1 MPTAR
6 SPASDAVP
14 SRRLT
19 VVMPI
24 VLAALAMLGPFS
36 IDTAFPAFESMRVD
50 FGVGI
55 DAMQLVVSAY
65 LLAFA
70 AMSVFHGPLSDA
82 LGRKPVMVA
91 GIAAY
96 AAASVGCALS
106 RTLPLLL
113 VFRVLQ
119 GLSAGGGVIVSRTV
133 IRDLFEGEAAQRLM
147 SRVAMI
153 FGLAPAVA
161 PVIGGLLLQVGPW
174 PWVFWFLTVV
184 GLLLVVLVAVV
195 LPETHPPESRTAFA
209 FRALVGG
216 LGEIARDRRFHRVAW
231 AGALSFGG
239 QFLYIGGAAIFVV
252 DLLHRGE
259 LDFWMFF
266 VPMISGVVLGSW
278 VSARAA
284 GRISGRRLVTLGLL
298 FAVAAGVGNVAI
310 ASTPVGDQVPY
321 AVMGPMLL
329 AFGVATAYPTLQLAM
344 LDLYP
349 RRRGAA
355 ASLGM
360 FVQLVLNAVTTAALV
375 PLVTG
380 SVRTL
385 ATAALVLV
393 VLGLGSWTW
402 HLRAERAEVSP
413 PAHPATLEPTDQV

>member
-1 MPTAR
+1 
-6 SPASDAVP
+6 
-14 SRRLT
+14 
-19 VVMPI
+19 
-24 VLAALAMLGPFS
+24 
-36 IDTAFPAFESMRVD
+36 
-50 FGVGI
+50 
-55 DAMQLVVSAY
+55 
-65 LLAFA
+65 
-70 AMSVFHGPLSDA
+70 
-82 LGRKPVMVA
+82 
-91 GIAAY
+91 
-96 AAASVGCALS
+96 VGCALS
-106 RTLPLLL
+106 RTLPVLLL
-113 VFRVLQ
+113 FRVLQ

-161 PVIGGLLLQVGPW
+161 PVVGGLLLQVGPW
-174 PWVFWFLTVV
+174 PWIFWFLTVV
-184 GLLLVVLVAVV
+184 GVVLVVIVAVV
-195 LPETHPPESRTAFA
+195 LPETHPAERRTRLAL
-209 FRALVGG
+209 RPLVGG
-216 LGEIARDRRFHRVAW
+216 LLEIARDRRFHRVAW

-252 DLLHRGE
+252 DLLHRGA

-284 GRISGRRLVTLGLL
+284 GRVSGRRLVTAGLV
-298 FAVAAGVGNVAI
+298 FAVVAGVANVVI
-310 ASTPVGDQVPY
+310 ASLPFGGDVPY
-321 AVMGPMLL
+321 AVIGPTLV

-349 RRRGAA
+349 ARRGAA
-355 ASLGM
+355 ASLGS
-360 FVQLVLNAVTTAALV
+360 FLQLVLNAVTTAALV

-385 ATAALVLV
+385 ALAALALV

-402 HLRAERAEVSP
+402 HLRTDHRDVRP
-413 PAHPATLEPTDQV
+413 PAHPGTLEPTDQV